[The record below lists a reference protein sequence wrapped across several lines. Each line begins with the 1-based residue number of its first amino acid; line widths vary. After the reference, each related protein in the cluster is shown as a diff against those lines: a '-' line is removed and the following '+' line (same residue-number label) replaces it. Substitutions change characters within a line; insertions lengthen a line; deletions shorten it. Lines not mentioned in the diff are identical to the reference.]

1 MFGNTNIMNMKKMM
15 NLNYLITYFVGA
27 IASTQLTPYL
37 KELGF
42 DEIQKGIILS
52 GIAILTLFSQFISGY
67 LCDKFKKIRFFFLIC
82 FLTFVFVSGVLFG
95 FNIESFFFVL
105 LLVYISGGFNRCW
118 QGLLDTWS
126 LQVQTDSFSVPR
138 AYGAGGWALGCGVI
152 ASLLNWF
159 DFKLIAWLTVI
170 FSIPAFFL
178 TYKIKDAENFS
189 GRVIHI
195 QDLKELIKNKQYILL
210 VLICFILFAMG
221 TADIYLVVDKILDLG
236 GTSFHVGLK
245 WGFQSIMEA
254 PILIMGNKL
263 MKKFKPID
271 LLLFASVMFGL
282 RFLIYGFLQ
291 NPNWMIA
298 AGAMQ
303 LVTFP
308 IVTFTSKQLILE
320 IVDKKLQAS
329 AQMAAM
335 SFYMGLSLLLVPLLT
350 GFFQPIVGN
359 DICLF
364 VIASLSILA
373 IVLNFIY
380 KKV

>member
-1 MFGNTNIMNMKKMM
+1 MNMKKLM

-27 IASTQLTPYL
+27 VASTQLTPYL

-42 DEIQKGIILS
+42 DEVQKGILLS
-52 GIAILTLFSQFISGY
+52 GIAVMTIFSQFISGY
-67 LCDKFKKIRFFFLIC
+67 LCDKFQKMKLFFGTSFFI
-82 FLTFVFVSGVLFG
+82 FVFISGVLFG
-95 FNIESFFFVL
+95 FRITSFFFAL
-105 LLVYISGGFNRCW
+105 LLVSVSGGFNRCW

-126 LQVQTDSFSVPR
+126 TQVQADSFSVPR
-138 AYGAGGWALGCGVI
+138 AYGAVGWALGCWFI
-152 ASLLNWF
+152 AILLNWF
-159 DFKLIAWLTVI
+159 DFSLIACLAAV
-170 FSIPAFFL
+170 FSLPAFFL
-178 TYKIKDAENFS
+178 TRKIKEAENFS
-189 GRVIHI
+189 GRVLHI
-195 QDLKELIKNKQYILL
+195 SELKELLKNKQYIIL
-210 VLICFILFAMG
+210 VLICFVLFAMG

-254 PILIMGNKL
+254 PVLLVGNKL

-271 LLLFASVMFGL
+271 LLLFASIMFGI
-282 RFLIYGFLQ
+282 RFTLYGFIQ

-308 IVTFTSKQLILE
+308 IVTFTSKQLIME
-320 IVDKKLQAS
+320 IIDKKLQAS

-350 GFFQPIVGN
+350 GFFQVRLGN
-359 DICLF
+359 DFCLF
-364 VIASLSILA
+364 AVASLSAAA
-373 IVLNFIY
+373 IILNFLY